1 MQVEELMPG
10 LRGRFRTF
18 WNIACL
24 GFAGAAVFFL
34 FHSARTKGTPRLT
47 QPEPAERQMSLG
59 ILHPNA
65 LYAVTVS
72 VKDPAQLQGK
82 DSVRVTIADGAGPV
96 AAKWLHS
103 ADLDFYLT
111 LRPRV
116 EGRGSVLLTAVSGG
130 AIPEV
135 SATAN
140 RIPTASSVEPAV
152 IAAYPNG
159 DWRHAQPFEFGQTIY
174 GSADERPYAPAP
186 VEDTYAAMIKGFQW
200 FRFTFHGKQPRLAY
214 FVLDVTDRD
223 VPFDVY
229 LYQAKKDA
237 TGRSDLVPYTKGEF
251 VYQIESTQNYPG
263 LYKFR
268 TRILEPGQTYF
279 VRVDANHPAYQLCTY
294 SYPVPPYTDPHQAVR
309 TGMDFLINMGNT
321 WLSNTPRRGS
331 VALRDTMT
339 HSETELCIACHPS
352 QFTTRGELTAIRNG
366 YPPVQRTAL
375 EFITDRLYN
384 NARPL
389 YGEPGVNWVRVIYSA
404 RTVASRLPLLTH
416 WFETEVTH
424 DSPRANF
431 AIPYAKFLEIHYK
444 DRTVMPGNEVD
455 GCEPDISPF
464 EIADQSWQTFDFL
477 YKQTH
482 DLQWLTERDMVERL
496 AAPYQPKNMID
507 LNWKIQFL
515 ATIGREKYAKQLNVL
530 IDELYTY
537 QEADGMWPYPFDKTR
552 KTADFISYHAIYAL
566 ALAGRRPETDPNMA
580 RAVRACL
587 RAQRAEGD
595 WEGDPVYQGFNTP
608 FRATEFAVMAL
619 SQLYPGPDHR
629 PLAEKGWNDA
639 FPPPPAHLTTNDL
652 PRLLDQL
659 DQFWDMAPEPV
670 LAQIRRVLAA
680 SPQPLAREAAAR
692 ALGRMADPGSVPVLV
707 HALGDPSKIVQCTA
721 AWALRMVLSRRPA
734 VGNSGAVALAQALR
748 SPNARVR
755 WGATRL
761 FNQHFDYLTGHPEL
775 LDALI
780 QDVNDPVPFVRFQAA
795 GGLWRWYY
803 WKVDHSPER
812 NAILEALAT
821 RLTVES
827 DPMVRRGLMESVYDL
842 LDENTGYM
850 EAWIRTAATKED
862 QDRIENGYEAVVRD
876 QAQVLAEVLRKAPPQ
891 GRLYL
896 LNAMW
901 DFHIRHYAL
910 PTLKPGQVAI
920 GLPKVLTQY
929 VEGVPQLDEPGY
941 VYPPYQETADFRY
954 DPHNAFYQTRIGNDS
969 DLIHF
974 FRSSGPQLEQAL
986 IDCLTGASDDM
997 KIEVLKAGSTLEGA
1011 GDQRFALA
1019 ALRLTMDPDPQVRQT
1034 VSYVYQGDQ
1043 RGILNINSS
1052 NVANPQLANTVVEI
1066 LRQGNPSAR
1075 GVVLPLLAS
1084 LPDNSPWAGEKEVA
1098 AAVGALLEQAPR
1110 PKDYPQVLA
1119 AASSFPSLTANPA
1132 FQERIF
1138 QGLYDTDAGVEKAA
1152 VDIILERYLNSPANQ
1167 KLVEA
1172 AFHRLGSPQRN
1183 ILITEVADPQFM
1195 RLRVGTAGLGVS
1207 QDAAGLLA
1215 NSYAYA
1221 KYKSPNFLEQPV
1233 VLQAVIASL
1242 YDKDANVRAA
1252 ALDVL
1257 RQAKGVES
1265 RPDFQAALRE
1275 LQRDPN
1281 PRLQL
1286 IAANVLGGKKLADA
1300 LADVKPGSVLDYD
1313 YFVKRVEPILAQ
1325 VGPDGKACVIC
1336 HASHAIFKLTG
1347 PDEQGKFL
1355 PSMSEQN
1362 YKYAMR
1368 VVDIGDPRH
1377 SLILVKPTH
1386 AAETGANITDYYA
1399 SHNGGQ
1405 RWKGNEDSWQYK
1417 TILEWIQG
1425 ARLQTALN
1433 NHPSGGAYK

>member
-1 MQVEELMPG
+1 MGSPSSRV
-10 LRGRFRTF
+10 RSI
-18 WNIACL
+18 WNLVCL
-24 GFAGAAVFFL
+24 GLAGVAAVFL
-34 FHSARTKGTPRLT
+34 FQAVHAGGSPR
-47 QPEPAERQMSLG
+47 PIPPRPAERRVDLGVLRPDSLYG
-59 ILHPNA
+59 I
-65 LYAVTVS
+65 TVS
-72 VKDPAQLQGK
+72 VKDPLAIQGR
-82 DSVRVTIADGAGPV
+82 DSIRATIADAAGPV

-116 EGRGSVLLTAVSGG
+116 EGRGSVVLTAASGG
-130 AIPEV
+130 TIPEITV
-135 SATAN
+135 SAN
-140 RIPTASSVEPAV
+140 RIPMASKAEPAV

-159 DWRHAQPFEFGQTIY
+159 DWHHAQSFEFGQTIY

-200 FRFTFHGKQPRLAY
+200 FRFTFQGKEPRLAY
-214 FVLDVTDRD
+214 FVLSVTDRD

-229 LYQAKKDA
+229 LYQLEKDKS
-237 TGRSDLVPYTKGEF
+237 GQSNLVPYKKGEF

-268 TRILEPGQTYF
+268 TRVLDPGQTYY
-279 VRVDANHPAYQLCTY
+279 VRVDANHPAWQLRTY
-294 SYPVPPYTDPHQAVR
+294 SYPIPPYTDPHQAVR
-309 TGMDFLINMGNT
+309 TGMDFLINMGDT

-331 VALRDTMT
+331 IALRTTMT

-366 YPPVQRTAL
+366 YPPVQRKSL

-404 RTVASRLPLLTH
+404 RTVSSRLPLLTH
-416 WFETEVTH
+416 WFETNVTH
-424 DSPRANF
+424 DVPRADF

-444 DRTVMPGNEVD
+444 DRTQMPGNEVD

-464 EIADQSWQTFDFL
+464 EIADQSWQTFNFL
-477 YKQTH
+477 YQQTH
-482 DLQWLTERDMVERL
+482 DPQWLTERDMVERL
-496 AAPYQPKNMID
+496 AVPYVPKNMID

-515 ATIGREKYAKQLNVL
+515 ATIGRQKYSRQLDSL
-530 IDELYTY
+530 IEELYSY
-537 QEADGMWPYPFDKTR
+537 QEPDGMWPYPFDKTR
-552 KTADFISYHAIYAL
+552 KTADFISYHSIYAL
-566 ALAGRRPETDPNMA
+566 ALAGRRPETDPRMA
-580 RAVRACL
+580 RAVQVCL
-587 RAQRAEGD
+587 HAQRTEGD

-619 SQLYPGPDHR
+619 SQLYPGPDKR
-629 PLAEKGWNDA
+629 PAGKKGWDDA
-639 FPPPPAHLTTNDL
+639 FPAPPSRLATGDL

-659 DQFWDMAPEPV
+659 DQFWDLAPEPV
-670 LAQIRRVLAA
+670 LKQIRHVLAT

-692 ALGRMADPGSVPVLV
+692 ALGHMKDPGSISALT
-707 HALGDPSKIVQCTA
+707 HALGDPSKVVQCTA
-721 AWALRMVLSRRPA
+721 AWSLRRILSSRPGVADQGSAMLAEAL
-734 VGNSGAVALAQALR
+734 N
-748 SPNARVR
+748 SPNARER

-761 FNQHFDYLTGHPEL
+761 FNQHFKSLTSHPAL
-775 LDALI
+775 LAGLTKDL
-780 QDVNDPVPFVRFQAA
+780 NDPAPYIRFQAA
-795 GGLWRWYY
+795 AGLWRWYY
-803 WKVDHSPER
+803 WKVDHPAER
-812 NAILEALAT
+812 NGILEALAT
-821 RLTVES
+821 RLGQEH
-827 DPMVRRGLMESVYDL
+827 DAMVRRGLMESVYNV

-850 EAWIRTAATKED
+850 QAWIRTAATKAD
-862 QDRIENGYEAVVRD
+862 QERIRQGYETVVRG
-876 QAQVLAEVLRKAPPQ
+876 QAQVLARVLRAAPPE
-891 GRLYL
+891 GRISI

-920 GLPKVLTQY
+920 GLPRVLTQY
-929 VEGVPQLDEPGY
+929 VEGVPDLDQPGY
-941 VYPPYQETADFRY
+941 VYPPYQETADFKY
-954 DPHNAFYQTRIGNDS
+954 DPHNSFYQTRIGNDS

-974 FRSSGPQLEQAL
+974 FRSSGPQLEEAL
-986 IDCLTGASDDM
+986 VDCLQGANSEM

-1019 ALRLTMDPDPQVRQT
+1019 ALKLTMDPNAQVRQT
-1034 VSYVYQGDQ
+1034 VSYVYQDGQ
-1043 RGILNINSS
+1043 RGLLNINSPDIP
-1052 NVANPQLANTVVEI
+1052 NPDLVKTVVEI
-1066 LRQGNPSAR
+1066 LRQGGPDAR

-1084 LPDNSPWAGEKEVA
+1084 LPDGSPWTRESEVA
-1098 AAVGALLEQAPR
+1098 EAVGQLLQQEPR
-1110 PKDYPQVLA
+1110 PKDYAQVMT
-1119 AASSFPSLTANPA
+1119 AASSFGSLISNPH
-1132 FQERIF
+1132 FQDRVF
-1138 QGLYDTDAGVEKAA
+1138 QGLHDPNTDVEKAS
-1152 VDIILERYLNSPANQ
+1152 VDIILERFLDSPQ
-1167 KLVEA
+1167 DKKRVED
-1172 AFHRLGSPQRN
+1172 AFYQIGSQQRN
-1183 ILITEVADPQFM
+1183 ILITEVTDPKFM

-1215 NSYAYA
+1215 NSYAYK
-1221 KYKSPNFLEQPV
+1221 KYKTPDFLQYPV

-1242 YDKDANVRAA
+1242 YDKDANVRAS
-1252 ALDVL
+1252 ALDLL
-1257 RQAKGVES
+1257 RRYKGIEA
-1265 RPDFQAALRE
+1265 RPDFQVAVRR
-1275 LQRDPN
+1275 LQNDPN

-1300 LADVKPGSVLDYD
+1300 LADVKPGAVLNYD
-1313 YFVKRVEPILAQ
+1313 YFVKRVEPILSQ

-1368 VVDIGDPRH
+1368 VVDISDPRH

-1386 AAETGANITDYYA
+1386 AAETGGNITDYYA

-1405 RWKGNEDSWQYK
+1405 RWKGNDNSWQYK
-1417 TILEWIQG
+1417 TILEWIEG
-1425 ARLQTALN
+1425 ASLQTAQN
-1433 NHPSGGAYK
+1433 KPPGKSGYKE